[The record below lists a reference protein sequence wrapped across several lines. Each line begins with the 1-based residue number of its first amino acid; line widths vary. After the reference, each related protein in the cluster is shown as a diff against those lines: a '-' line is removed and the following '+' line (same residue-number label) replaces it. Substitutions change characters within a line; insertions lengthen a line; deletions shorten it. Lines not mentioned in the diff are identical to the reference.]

1 MSEVKIHNNRRRRS
15 TYLVILLLVTM
26 ILAAVALMLP
36 LINNLLS
43 PSLQAGQVAPEDV
56 LAPASIAYESDVL
69 TEQRRD
75 AAERAVAPVYTQ
87 ADTRVARQQL
97 ERLRSALAYI
107 TTVRADTYASD
118 QQKQADLA
126 ALDDIHLS
134 QDTVNQILALGDP
147 RWQVVQQEAIVVL
160 EQVMRSTI
168 RTDRLEDFRKGVPS
182 LVSLSLPEEQ
192 AAVVAELAAGFV
204 APNSFSSEEL
214 TNAARQ
220 AAREAVDPIT
230 RTYIIGERV
239 VQRGQVLT
247 EADLEALRRF
257 GLAQPQQNWEDP
269 ASAAVL
275 AILMTVF
282 MAFFLRRQ
290 SQSALVQDPRSLT
303 LLAVL
308 FLAFLFGSRVI
319 IPDHTV
325 IPYAFPIA
333 AYGLI
338 VAALFNAKLAL
349 FSSLPLA
356 IMVAFGLPNQLDLS
370 LYYIMGG
377 LFGVLALGRARRMTA
392 FFWAGGAI
400 AVAGALVV
408 IVYYLPKPTSD
419 LVGVTTLI
427 GAAIFNGLASASL
440 AVVLQFFL
448 AQILGMTTPMQLTE
462 LSRPDQPI
470 LQLIL
475 REAPGT
481 YQHSLQVANL
491 AEQAAERIGA
501 DALLTR
507 VGALYHDMGKSEN
520 PVFFIENQV
529 PGHPNPHDE
538 LDPLTSSAIIIR
550 HVTDGLDLAK
560 KYRLPRQIS
569 DFVREHH
576 GTMITRYQFV
586 KAVEAAGGDESLVDM
601 EAFRYPGPRP
611 QSRETAILML
621 ADGCEARVR
630 AERPTE
636 EDVLQDIVKSV
647 IDTRI
652 AIGEL
657 DDTDLT
663 LHDLSRIRE
672 SFVATLRGIYHPRVQ
687 YPKLEKNTIE
697 ELPATA
703 DVPTVARGGEEAHP
717 ADRKSSDVP
726 LGNPVDNASATS

>member
-1 MSEVKIHNNRRRRS
+1 MSEVKIYNNRRRS
-15 TYLVILLLVTM
+15 LYLVILLLVTM

-36 LINNLLS
+36 LINRLFS
-43 PSLQAGQVAPEDV
+43 PSLQVGQVAPEDV
-56 LAPASIAYESDVL
+56 LAPASITYESEVL

-75 AAERAVAPVYTQ
+75 AAERAVAPVYTR

-107 TTVRADTYASD
+107 TSVRADTYASD
-118 QQKQADLA
+118 KQKQADLA
-126 ALDDIHLS
+126 ALEDIHLS
-134 QDTVNQILALGDP
+134 QEIANQILALSDS

-168 RTDRLEDFRKGVPS
+168 RTDRLEDYRSGVPA

-192 AAVVAELAAGFV
+192 AAIVAELAAGFV
-204 APNSFSSEEL
+204 APNSLYSEDL

-220 AAREAVDPIT
+220 TARDAVDPVSQTFIT
-230 RTYIIGERV
+230 GERV

-247 EADLEALRRF
+247 ETDLEALRRF
-257 GLAQPQQNWEDP
+257 GLAQPQQNWQEP
-269 ASAAVL
+269 VSAAVL
-275 AILMTVF
+275 AILMAVF
-282 MAFFLRRQ
+282 MVFFLRRQ
-290 SQSALVQDPRSLT
+290 SQSTLSHDPRSLT

-308 FLAFLFGSRVI
+308 FLAFLFGARLTV
-319 IPDHTV
+319 PGHTV

-333 AYGLI
+333 TFGLI

-356 IMVAFGLPNQLDLS
+356 VMAAFGLPNQLDLS

-400 AVAGALVV
+400 AVAGALVI
-408 IVYYLPKPTSD
+408 IVYYVPEPTSD

-427 GAAIFNGLASASL
+427 GTAVFNGLASASL

-462 LSRPDQPI
+462 LSRPDQPV
-470 LQLIL
+470 LQSIL

-507 VGALYHDMGKSEN
+507 VGALYHDMGKAEN

-529 PGHPNPHDE
+529 PGHLNPHDD

-550 HVTDGLDLAK
+550 HVTDGLDMAK
-560 KYRLPRQIS
+560 KYHLPRRIS

-576 GTMITRYQFV
+576 GTMLTRYQYV

-601 EAFRYPGPRP
+601 EAYRYPGPRP

-636 EDVLQDIVKSV
+636 EDVLQNIVKSV

-663 LHDLSRIRE
+663 LRDLSRIQE

-687 YPKLEKNTIE
+687 YPRLEKRAAE
-697 ELPATA
+697 SVPASA
-703 DVPTVARGGEEAHP
+703 DIPTLTRGGESQPVSRPASEA
-717 ADRKSSDVP
+717 P